1 MSAIILFLYS
11 KYYPNIDILLNIVTS
26 IDYIHTICID
36 NDRVREVIMRSSLL
50 REKKVPCF
58 VVIFP
63 DRSVHQYVDEDMST
77 FVESLISKVE
87 NKEKGDGKKTPINS
101 LVSEIPETTIN
112 IQEELDPEIEDEIA
126 KEVNNPA
133 VAPRHQNIP
142 MKQAIKAVK
151 DVPSN
156 KTDIGKLI
164 NFTEGN
170 PEASGQK
177 KSTSVSRSR
186 SELMNRENIKIP
198 RGKGHESMNSSSL
211 GTDIVTTKSK
221 EAGDDTNIIEDIGE
235 EEQVIPF
242 TPDDI
247 SGQIKNTHKSKQDLK
262 TLAME
267 MANGR
272 DVIEK

>member
-11 KYYPNIDILLNIVTS
+11 KYYPNIDILLNIVSS
-26 IDYIHTICID
+26 IDYIHTICVD

-50 REKKVPCF
+50 REKKVPSF

-77 FVESLISKVE
+77 FVESLIAKVE
-87 NKEKGDGKKTPINS
+87 NKEKGDGKKTPINN
-101 LVSEIPETTIN
+101 LVSQIPQSNSN
-112 IQEELDPEIEDEIA
+112 IQEELEPEIESEIE
-126 KEVNNPA
+126 KEIGGNPA
-133 VAPRHQNIP
+133 P
-142 MKQAIKAVK
+142 MSQSIK

-164 NFTEGN
+164 NFADKN
-170 PEASGQK
+170 DSGAPSGSQK

-211 GTDIVTTKSK
+211 GTDVLATKTK
-221 EAGDDTNIIEDIGE
+221 ESSNSNIIEDIGE
-235 EEQVIPF
+235 EEQTIPF
-242 TPDDI
+242 SPDDTNA
-247 SGQIKNTHKSKQDLK
+247 QIKNTHKSKQDLK
-262 TLAME
+262 TIAME